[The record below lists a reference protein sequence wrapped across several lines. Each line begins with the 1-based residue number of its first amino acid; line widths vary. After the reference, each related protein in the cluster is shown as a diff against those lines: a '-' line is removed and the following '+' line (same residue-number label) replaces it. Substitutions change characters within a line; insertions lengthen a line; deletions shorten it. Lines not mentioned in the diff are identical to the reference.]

1 MLSKLRASFP
11 QYSSNIT
18 FMNVDWDKH
27 GRAPVTTDRKIPRR
41 STLVMIKK
49 GKEIGRL
56 VAVTNEAEIKALLD
70 KAID

>member
-1 MLSKLRASFP
+1 
-11 QYSSNIT
+11 
-18 FMNVDWDKH
+18 MNVDWDKH